1 MRNIL
6 GISLKLKGRY
16 GGLTGI
22 TWFKG
27 VGKTSF

>member
-6 GISLKLKGRY
+6 RIALKLIGRY

-27 VGKTSF
+27 VGRTSF

>member
-6 GISLKLKGRY
+6 GIASNLIGRY

-22 TWFKG
+22 TWFEG

>member
-6 GISLKLKGRY
+6 GIAQKLKGRY

-22 TWFKG
+22 TWFEG
-27 VGKTSF
+27 ARKTSF